1 MPNDTR
7 QIVNKAW
14 SFAPL
19 LRDDGL
25 SYMAY
30 TEQITFLLFLKM
42 AHQRTQPP
50 WNRTPIRAD
59 RTRLAEPSRPRRR
72 GAGDA
77 LPPRPN
83 RTSEEGRDAGGDLQE
98 GSAGDPES
106 GDAEAP
112 DRGPDRTRGLD
123 VDAGGREGRHL

>member
-1 MPNDTR
+1 MSNDTR

-14 SFAPL
+14 SFAHL

-50 WNRTPIRAD
+50 WNRPPIV
-59 RTRLAEPSRPRRR
+59 
-72 GAGDA
+72 
-77 LPPRPN
+77 
-83 RTSEEGRDAGGDLQE
+83 
-98 GSAGDPES
+98 PE
-106 GDAEAP
+106 
-112 DRGPDRTRGLD
+112 GLD
-123 VDAGGREGRHL
+123 WPSLLVRDGVDLPRFDRHLTL